1 MTTQRPQMLTPALI
15 GGILSGVLSA
25 IPFISCLC
33 CLWVIGGGL
42 LAAYLLSK
50 VSPESLTTGDGAIV
64 GVFAGIIGSVL
75 NTIVSIPFNAIMR
88 DSEMIRAVFDKL
100 NDYVQD
106 LPAGMEGLLESG
118 PFSGSFS
125 IAWTLLALVFSMIIF
140 SAFSA
145 LGGIIG
151 VSIFKKNSDPNK
163 LENKN
168 VPKNTNHNQS

>member
-1 MTTQRPQMLTPALI
+1 MLMPALI

-50 VSPESLTTGDGAIV
+50 DSPVSLTTGDGAIV
-64 GVFAGIIGSVL
+64 GVFSGIIGSIL
-75 NTIVSIPFNAIMR
+75 NTIVSIPFNAMMRNSDIMR
-88 DSEMIRAVFDKL
+88 AILDKVSE
-100 NDYVQD
+100 YVQD
-106 LPAGMEGLLESG
+106 MPAGMEGLFETG
-118 PFSGSFS
+118 PFNGSFS
-125 IAWTLLALVFSMIIF
+125 IAWTLLGLVFSMVLF

-151 VSIFKKNSDPNK
+151 VSIFKKKSDPNK
-163 LENKN
+163 PVNNN
-168 VPKNTNHNQS
+168 VPENTNHN

>member
-1 MTTQRPQMLTPALI
+1 METQRPRMLMPALI
-15 GGILSGVLSA
+15 GGILSGLLSA

-50 VSPESLTTGDGAIV
+50 DSPNSLTTGDGAIV
-64 GVFAGIIGSVL
+64 GVFAGIIGSVVD
-75 NTIVSIPFNAIMR
+75 TIVSIPFDAMMR
-88 DSEMIRAVFDKL
+88 NSQFMQALLDKVSEYA
-100 NDYVQD
+100 QD
-106 LPAGMEGLLESG
+106 MPSGLEGLLESG

-125 IAWTLLALVFSMIIF
+125 IAWALLGLVISMVIF

-151 VSIFKKNSDPNK
+151 VSIFKKKSDLN
-163 LENKN
+163 
-168 VPKNTNHNQS
+168 NQNNNDAS